1 MRILTALAI
10 AAMAAT
16 AAFPASAQDFPN
28 KPVQM
33 IVPFPPGGGTDILG
47 RIVAK
52 ALSEKWGQPVVVE
65 NRPGA
70 SGAIGAKQAMQ
81 AAGDGYTLLMA
92 STGTLLTL
100 AEDVPEGETF
110 DVNTMLTPLSQVAA
124 PPYMLVVN
132 PKVEAKTVD
141 EFIALAKK
149 EPRKITYGSSGVGSA
164 SHLTGALFEDMA
176 GVELLH
182 IPYKGTGQAVT
193 DLLSGEVSAMFG
205 PAPTLQ
211 PHIAGGSL
219 RAIALTSTGKSAL
232 FPEMTTVA
240 ETLKGY
246 ESVGWF
252 GLYLPPKADAA
263 IVKRVNEDIVAVLND
278 EAVKKEMAQQSAE
291 PAPMTPEQYGTWVN
305 DDIRKW
311 LAIMKKAK
319 G

>member
-1 MRILTALAI
+1 MRLIKILA
-10 AAMAAT
+10 AAT
-16 AAFPASAQDFPN
+16 LAATIALPAAAQEFPT

-81 AAGDGYTLLMA
+81 AEGDGYTILMA

-110 DVNTMLTPLSQVAA
+110 DVNKMLTPISQVAA

-132 PKVEAKTVD
+132 PKVEAKNVE
-141 EFIALAKK
+141 EFIALAKAQPK
-149 EPRKITYGSSGVGSA
+149 KITYGSSGVGSA

-176 GVELLH
+176 GVQLLH

-211 PHIAGGSL
+211 PHVAGGSL
-219 RAIALTSTGKSAL
+219 RAIAVTSAEKSEL
-232 FPEMTTVA
+232 FPDLPTVA
-240 ETLKGY
+240 ATLPGY

-252 GLYLPPKADAA
+252 GLYLPPDADADA
-263 IVKRVNEDIVAVLND
+263 VKRVNAAVV
-278 EAVKKEMAQQSAE
+278 EALKSETVKKEMAAQGAE
-291 PAPMTPEQYGTWVN
+291 PAPMTPEAYAKWVN
-305 DDIRKW
+305 GDITKW
-311 LAIMKKAK
+311 LAILQKAK
-319 G
+319 N